1 MKDKEIIQRLGL
13 TQTSSQNHKSEAKI
27 TKPTGDE
34 LREALDWIEDE
45 EAFALLSS
53 AITELEELR
62 KKGEDFSS
70 LCSLGC
76 DTCDDTIQ
84 SIRESE
90 EKAMGGGE

>member
-1 MKDKEIIQRLGL
+1 M
-13 TQTSSQNHKSEAKI
+13 

-34 LREALDWIEDE
+34 LREALKRVGLDSRFFEDYPM
-45 EAFALLSS
+45 LCR